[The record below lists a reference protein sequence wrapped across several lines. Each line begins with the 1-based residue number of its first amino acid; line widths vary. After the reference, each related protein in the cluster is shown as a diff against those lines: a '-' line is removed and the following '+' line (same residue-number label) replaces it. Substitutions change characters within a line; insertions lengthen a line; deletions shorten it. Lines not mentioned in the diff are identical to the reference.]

1 MYCNAHSTIAKKHCL
16 PDICPAS
23 NTFKKMLIRP
33 IKISAK
39 VSNKENF
46 ILNILVIN
54 PFCTTITAKK
64 GKIICRLT
72 ISGQIKTPRKRGF
85 ILSFLAKSGQFRAL
99 FPFLDWICQVFK
111 EIYLTGVYI
120 VHPSNN
126 PNFSR

>member
-72 ISGQIKTPRKRGF
+72 IFDQFETPQKRGLF
-85 ILSFLAKSGQFRAL
+85 AGFEQKKWNLGVL
-99 FPFLDWICQVFK
+99 FPCFGLICKVFE
-111 EIYLTGVYI
+111 EIYHTRVYI
-120 VHPSNN
+120 IDPSNN
-126 PNFSR
+126 PYFS